1 MYLIL
6 KTTFQRSIFVP
17 EMIGLQTNQ
26 GGYIHAY
33 FLTSVRMTFS
43 PDYFVDQPTKLF
55 FDENESSIL
64 NLKILLLKDSLKLF
78 VV

>member
-1 MYLIL
+1 MY
-6 KTTFQRSIFVP
+6 F
-17 EMIGLQTNQ
+17 
-26 GGYIHAY
+26 Y
-33 FLTSVRMTFS
+33 TSVRMTFS
-43 PDYFVDQPTKLF
+43 TDYFVNQPTKHY